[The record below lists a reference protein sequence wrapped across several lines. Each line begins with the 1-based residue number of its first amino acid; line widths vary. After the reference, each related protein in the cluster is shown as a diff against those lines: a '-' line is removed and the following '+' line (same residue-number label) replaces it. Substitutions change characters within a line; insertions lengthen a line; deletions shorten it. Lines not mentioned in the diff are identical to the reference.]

1 MRSDRRSSAT
11 QRTEAGSSLRFFCRR
26 GLLGKNTDRP
36 AFRRDGQGDQDA
48 DGSIAAVVVTAGSVD
63 PLAARSV
70 HDQRGLAG
78 ALRLQSGG
86 DPRRDQH
93 VRAGVADAL
102 PFLAIIGQIERQN
115 TAERCGATIQH
126 IRAQGGH
133 YGKVPF
139 GFATVKEGKLTK
151 LVPDPETHPWLEKAI
166 GWYREGVSMA
176 EISRR
181 LNEARVRP
189 RYGRIREWTLSKIY
203 ELLRTM
209 QVHRSRS
216 VISEARYDKRE
227 AYTTAYRLRC
237 DGHTPMPFIAAR
249 LNADGLRP
257 LKAAQYTW
265 HSVQDLL
272 RSAVY
277 HDQQHAARAG
287 AVSEGTGPQPARNL
301 CGWRRP
307 GTFRSAV
314 GGGIRRR

>member
-1 MRSDRRSSAT
+1 MGVSER
-11 QRTEAGSSLRFFCRR
+11 
-26 GLLGKNTDRP
+26 
-36 AFRRDGQGDQDA
+36 
-48 DGSIAAVVVTAGSVD
+48 
-63 PLAARSV
+63 
-70 HDQRGLAG
+70 
-78 ALRLQSGG
+78 
-86 DPRRDQH
+86 
-93 VRAGVADAL
+93 VR
-102 PFLAIIGQIERQN
+102 
-115 TAERCGATIQH
+115 ATIQH

-166 GWYREGVSMA
+166 GWYREGVTMV
-176 EISRR
+176 EIARR

-216 VISEARYDKRE
+216 VGSEARYDKHE

-237 DGHTPMPFIAAR
+237 DGHTLPFIAAR

-257 LKAAQYTW
+257 LKAAHYTW

-277 HDQQHAARAG
+277 HDRSTPRGLALYLKAQGHSLREICLRLAQAG
-287 AVSEGTGPQPARNL
+287 HFPRRGGQWYPQTVKLLMVS
-301 CGWRRP
+301 
-307 GTFRSAV
+307 S
-314 GGGIRRR
+314 